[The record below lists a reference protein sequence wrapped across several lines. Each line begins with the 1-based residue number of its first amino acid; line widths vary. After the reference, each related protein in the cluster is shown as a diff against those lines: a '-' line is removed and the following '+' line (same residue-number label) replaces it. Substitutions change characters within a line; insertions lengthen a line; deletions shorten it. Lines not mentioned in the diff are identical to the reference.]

1 MPHPPIR
8 KAVFP
13 VAGLG
18 TRFLPATKATRKGFE
33 RGIEQGLEQ
42 GKAESKI
49 DIARAM
55 LAEGLAPQ
63 LVAKLTGLSTADI
76 DKLPNA

>member
-1 MPHPPIR
+1 MTP
-8 KAVFP
+8 
-13 VAGLG
+13 
-18 TRFLPATKATRKGFE
+18 E
-33 RGIEQGLEQ
+33 QRGARRCCPSSPQQGLEQ

-63 LVAKLTGLSTADI
+63 LVAELTGLSTADI
-76 DKLPNA
+76 EKLPNA